1 MPDVRAGLRSR
12 FIAWNGAQRSG
23 ARWRGATYSCRMPL
37 PAARSR
43 RQIHTRRIE
52 LRAYLRDDG
61 LYDLEAHL
69 TDRKPHDFTVTV
81 GPLVPAGMPIHEMW
95 VRLTIDDQLLVR
107 DIAGATDATPYADCR
122 SAPPT
127 LRSMIG
133 ARIGSGWSREVKLR
147 LGDAKSCTHLRD
159 LLAPLGTLA
168 VQALVD
174 VLRVRPLTVH
184 ADGRPSSIDS
194 CYALA
199 SHRSVV
205 ALRWPEH
212 ATRSPDREE
221 TD

>member
-1 MPDVRAGLRSR
+1 
-12 FIAWNGAQRSG
+12 
-23 ARWRGATYSCRMPL
+23 MPL
-37 PAARSR
+37 PAARPR

-69 TDRKPHDFTVTV
+69 TDDKPDDFTVTV
-81 GPLVPAGMPIHEMW
+81 GPLVPAGTPIHEMW
-95 VRLTIDDQLLVR
+95 VRLTIDDQFLVH
-107 DIAGATDATPYADCR
+107 DIVGASDATPYADCQ

-127 LRSMIG
+127 LRSMVG
-133 ARIGSGWSREVKLR
+133 ARIGSGWNREVKAR

-168 VQALVD
+168 VQALVK
-174 VLRVRPLTVH
+174 VLRVRPDALH
-184 ADGRPSSIDS
+184 LDGRPLSINS

-199 SHRSVV
+199 SHRGVV
-205 ALRWPEH
+205 AMRWPQH
-212 ATRSPDREE
+212 ATHSADGVK